1 MYTHIQNL
9 QLGGVFLPKGLVTC
23 ELICII
29 SHLPKTLVFPKFLW
43 LAMYSGMHV
52 FLFKDEYLC
61 FKCSCVDFFFFFCL
75 RLYKMFGFV
84 T

>member
-29 SHLPKTLVFPKFLW
+29 SHLPKISLSKVFVV
-43 LAMYSGMHV
+43 GHV
-52 FLFKDEYLC
+52 FWHASFL
-61 FKCSCVDFFFFFCL
+61 VQ
-75 RLYKMFGFV
+75 R
-84 T
+84 